1 MLLRA
6 CNTELHALQPVTE
19 DDVFST
25 DATHERDVEL
35 LFRKPGPLGM
45 KLKPDKVKNLH
56 SVQSVHAVGQAM
68 DWCSMVRA
76 FYVRLLNPN
85 PTQPRPNSSVACA
98 RYPRRV
104 RVLFLARATGGD
116 SERCWWRLG
125 ADIGA
130 PTHCCE
136 DPASTTIARR
146 TMHMSGSNVCRVA
159 RRSGRASLQPH

>member
-85 PTQPRPNSSVACA
+85 PTQPRPNSSAHECRLRTEPEERACA
-98 RYPRRV
+98 LFGKSDRR
-104 RVLFLARATGGD
+104 R
-116 SERCWWRLG
+116 
-125 ADIGA
+125 
-130 PTHCCE
+130 
-136 DPASTTIARR
+136 
-146 TMHMSGSNVCRVA
+146 
-159 RRSGRASLQPH
+159 Q